1 MAGLKQIEEYDNY
14 VVNICPNDTEGEVIT
29 IGGLDIQLPK
39 VPSKKEILF
48 NERKPAMQMWER
60 LPVPAELQRIR
71 SMDEWYE
78 MPSDFKKRF
87 NSYIEKEFERR
98 RNGLWF
104 YNNGVPVY
112 ITGRHYMMLQWSK
125 MDIGYAS
132 YLEFQRR
139 LFIHFAACESDSRSV
154 GQMYTKCRRSGY
166 TNMSAAILVD
176 EGTQVKDKL
185 LGIQSKTGKDAQEN
199 IFMKKVVPMFK
210 SYPFFFKPI
219 QDGTTNPR
227 MELAFREPSKRITK
241 NNKTSN
247 KGEALN
253 TIINW
258 KNTTNNAYDGE
269 KLHLMYLDE
278 AGKWER
284 PTDIREAWRI
294 ERTCLIV
301 GRKIIGKALV
311 GSTVNPMD
319 KGGQQY
325 KEIWRDSDP
334 EDRNANGRTKTGLYR
349 LFIPAYEALEG
360 FFDKHGN
367 PIVEGPEKPVQT
379 IDGDYV
385 DIGAKTYLKNERD
398 ALKGDARE
406 LNEFIRQFPF
416 TIDEAMRDSIEG
428 STFNIGRIYE
438 QAEYNQELYPNP
450 VVRGNFSW
458 KDGVVD
464 KEVMFSPNPQGRW
477 RLSWMPKSEMQ
488 NKHVIKHGKKYPA
501 NDHIGVGGVDSY
513 DLDSTT
519 DNRGSKGACHL
530 YNKFSM
536 AAPANMFVAE
546 YASRPPL
553 ARIFYED
560 ILMAAV
566 FYGYPLLIENNK
578 YGIVRHFESRGY
590 EEYVMKRPE
599 HLKSPNAASNTK
611 TRGIPSNSVDVIQ
624 AHAQAIEAYVEEHVG
639 INAQTGEMGKMYFD
653 RTLDDW
659 IGYKI
664 DNRTK
669 YDLTISSGLALLG
682 AQKTK
687 TKKKE
692 SNFNDK
698 TFFRRYNTE
707 IRR

>member
-1 MAGLKQIEEYDNY
+1 MAGLKQIEGYDNY
-14 VVNICPNDTEGEVIT
+14 VINICPNDTGGEVT
-29 IGGLDIQLPK
+29 EIGGIDIQLPK
-39 VPSKKEILF
+39 IPPKKEILGY
-48 NERKPAMQMWER
+48 ERKPAVQMWRR
-60 LPVPAELQRIR
+60 LPVPEELQRIR

-78 MPSDFKKRF
+78 MPSEFKKKF
-87 NSYIEKEFERR
+87 SPYIEKEFERR

-104 YNNGVPVY
+104 YNNGKPVY

-132 YLEFQRR
+132 FLDFQRK
-139 LFIHFAACESDSRSV
+139 LFVHFAACEADSRCI

-176 EGTQVKDKL
+176 EATQVKDKL

-199 IFMKKVVPMFK
+199 IFMKKVVPMFR

-269 KLHLMYLDE
+269 KLHMMYMDE
-278 AGKWER
+278 SGKWER

-301 GRKIIGKALV
+301 GRKIIGKCLM

-319 KGGQQY
+319 KGGKQY
-325 KEIWRDSDP
+325 KELWRDSDP

-360 FFDKHGN
+360 FFDEHGN
-367 PIVEGPEKPVQT
+367 PVIENPEKPVKT
-379 IDGDYV
+379 IDEDYV

-398 ALKGDARE
+398 ALKHDARE

-416 TIDEAMRDSIEG
+416 TIDESMRDSIEG
-428 STFNIGRIYE
+428 STFNIGKIYE
-438 QAEYNQELYPNP
+438 QIEHNDELYPNP
-450 VVRGNFSW
+450 VVQGNFSW
-458 KDGVVD
+458 KDGISDSEVV
-464 KEVMFSPNPQGRW
+464 FNPNPKGRW
-477 RLSWMPKSEMQ
+477 MVSWMPKPEDR
-488 NKHVIKHGKKYPA
+488 NKQTEKYGSKYPA
-501 NDHIGVGGVDSY
+501 NEHIGVGGVDSY

-530 YNKFSM
+530 YNKFNM

-553 ARIFYED
+553 AKIFYED
-560 ILMAAV
+560 VLMASV

-590 EEYVMKRPE
+590 QEYVMRRPD

-624 AHAQAIEAYVEEHVG
+624 AHAHAIEAYVEEHVG
-639 INAQTGEMGKMYFD
+639 INTQTGEMGKMYFQ

-682 AQKTK
+682 AQKTRVD
-687 TKKKE
+687 KKQAQ
-692 SNFNDK
+692 FDDK
-698 TFFRRYNTE
+698 QFFRRYTKE
-707 IRR
+707 VRR

>member
-1 MAGLKQIEEYDNY
+1 MAGLKQNEDYDNY
-14 VVNICPNDTEGEVIT
+14 VVNICPNDTEGEIIT

-39 VPSKKEILF
+39 APSKKEILF
-48 NERKPAMQMWER
+48 YDRKPAMQMWER

-87 NSYIEKEFERR
+87 SPYIEKEFERR

-104 YNNGVPVY
+104 YNNGEPVY

-139 LFIHFAACESDSRSV
+139 LFIHFAACESDPRSI

-199 IFMKKVVPMFK
+199 IFMKKVVPMFR

-269 KLHLMYLDE
+269 KLHILYLDE

-294 ERTCLIV
+294 EKTCLIV

-319 KGGQQY
+319 KGGNQY

-349 LFIPAYEALEG
+349 LFIPAYESLEG

-367 PIVEGPEKPVQT
+367 PIVENPENPVQT

-428 STFNIGRIYE
+428 STFNIGKIYE
-438 QAEYNQELYPNP
+438 QVQYNQELYPNP
-450 VVRGNFSW
+450 VVVGNFSW
-458 KDGVVD
+458 KDGLTD
-464 KEVMFSPNPQGRW
+464 KEVVFSPNPQGRW
-477 RLSWMPKSEMQ
+477 RLSWMPKPEMQ
-488 NKHVIKHGKKYPA
+488 NKYTIKYGKKYPA

-530 YNKFSM
+530 YNKFNM
-536 AAPANMFVAE
+536 AAPSNMFVAE

-578 YGIVRHFESRGY
+578 YGIVRHFEARGY

-639 INAQTGEMGKMYFD
+639 INSETGEMGKMYFD

-682 AQKTK
+682 AQKSEI
-687 TKKKE
+687 KKKE